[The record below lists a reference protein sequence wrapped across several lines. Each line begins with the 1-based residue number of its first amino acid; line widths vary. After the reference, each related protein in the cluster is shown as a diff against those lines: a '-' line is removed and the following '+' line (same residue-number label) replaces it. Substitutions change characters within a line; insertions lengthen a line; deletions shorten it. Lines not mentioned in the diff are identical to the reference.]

1 MAFEYAPWFIGADNT
16 LHSAEIAR
24 SVAYAAIGGADG
36 IAGINDL
43 KVTATS
49 TPSGSVEVAPGVAN
63 MVSRYPGGAGQAYIG
78 RIPQTRSVAIAPNNT
93 SSPRYDLV
101 YARILDPQYQTV
113 TGFDPDNPNDTV
125 FFTLAVFQGTTSTY
139 DNISGY
145 PWPGIPLAQITMPP
159 NTATVTNAQ
168 ITDARFLSS
177 PKTHVDMETVFPGSD
192 LNASRTGYNYW
203 GSPFPGVQVPLWA
216 NVVHVTIHLSG
227 IEYTGLNTVGTLGV
241 RSEFGGIMDRHN
253 TVVRA
258 IPTPYTQRFSHTHV
272 AAFSIPSSLR
282 GERNVPLRLRAQQS
296 IPAGSTLP
304 THLFQLDYQSALQAL
319 FVFQQSPE

>member
-36 IAGINDL
+36 IASINDL
-43 KVTATS
+43 KVTATP
-49 TPSGSVEVAPGVAN
+49 TPSGAVRVAPGVAN
-63 MVSRYPGGAGQAYIG
+63 MVSRYPGGAGQAYVG
-78 RIPQTRSVAIAPNNT
+78 RIPQTTSVAIAPNNT

-113 TGFDPDNPNDTV
+113 TGFDPANPNDTV
-125 FFTLAVFQGTTSTY
+125 FFRLAVFQGTTATY

-192 LNASRTGYNYW
+192 LNASRTGYQWW

-216 NVVHVTIHLSG
+216 NQVHITIHLSG
-227 IEYTGLNTVGTLGV
+227 IEYTGTNSVGTLGV
-241 RSEFGGIMDRHN
+241 MSTFGGINDTQN
-253 TVVRA
+253 TIVRA
-258 IPTPYTQRFSHTHV
+258 TSESSVQRFSHTHM
-272 AAFSIPSSLR
+272 ARFSIPSSLR
-282 GERNVPLRLRAQQS
+282 GERNVQLRLRAQQTV
-296 IPAGSTLP
+296 PTGSTLP
-304 THLFQLDYQSALQAL
+304 THKFQLDYQSALQAL
-319 FVFQQSPE
+319 FVFQQTPE

>member
-36 IAGINDL
+36 IASIGDL

-63 MVSRYPGGAGQAYIG
+63 MVSRYPGGAGQAYVG

-113 TGFDPDNPNDTV
+113 TGFDPANPNETV
-125 FFTLAVFQGTTSTY
+125 FFTLDVLQGVSSEF
-139 DNISGY
+139 DNISWR

-159 NTATVTNAQ
+159 NTATVTPAQ

-177 PKTHVDMETVFPGSD
+177 PKTHVDMETMFPNSD
-192 LNASRTGYNYW
+192 LDASRTGYQWW
-203 GSPFPGVQVPLWA
+203 GPWFPGVQVPLWA
-216 NVVHVTIHLSG
+216 NQVHITIHLSG
-227 IEYTGLNTVGTLGV
+227 IEYTGTNSVGTLGV
-241 RSEFGGIMDRHN
+241 MSTFGGIHDTQN
-253 TVVRA
+253 TIVRA
-258 IPTPYTQRFSHTHV
+258 TSAAAVQRFSHTHM
-272 AAFSIPSSLR
+272 ARFSIPGSLR
-282 GERNVPLRLRAQQS
+282 GERSVQLRLRAMQTVPS
-296 IPAGSTLP
+296 GSTLP

-319 FVFQQSPE
+319 YVFQQAPE